1 VSAWLVDDDVKPEN
15 TASLTHV
22 CQGDAEGGSLR
33 GDVLYLL
40 FFFSGASALIYEV
53 VWVRVFANVF
63 GNTIYSASIVT
74 AVFMLGLGIGS
85 YAAGGWA
92 DRGYTRRNLLQVFA
106 AFELAIGV
114 SALAISVLLPHL
126 GDFSA
131 AVSSYTR
138 GDHGWYVLSA
148 ASYAARA
155 AIAIVL
161 LTPVTMLMGGT
172 LTLLIRHL
180 LRSGAD
186 LSGPR
191 IGILYGVNTLGAAA
205 GCFLTDFALVPSY
218 GLRNT
223 QLIAVATNVITATGA
238 LLLVRLKPPAS
249 ASPKHQEAMTRPTRS
264 APLAD
269 LSIIAASL
277 AMTGFAGMG
286 MEILWFRNFSI
297 LLGAFRAV
305 FSLLLAVILLG
316 IGAGSLAGGYL
327 QRRTRQPARVLMIV
341 QGLFVVA
348 TLTCLA
354 SADAVTINR
363 AGEAYAARHPAAAT
377 SDVNRELAELW
388 FNGRPILLV
397 VALPAL
403 LMGFAFP
410 LANAIVQRAEATVG
424 RRAGVLY
431 LANTCGAVC
440 GSLATGFLLLPM
452 LGMQRSATV
461 LMIAALASAVPL
473 VRIPVGDRFRKTPA
487 GAVFGR
493 TFGTVGVSFALGIG
507 AIAVWLS
514 LPSDYLL
521 SRVLF
526 FPLQRALTISDG
538 INELI
543 AVTTGPAGGRVLVTN
558 GHPMSSSE
566 LMSQRYMR
574 AMAHVPLLALHQPQR
589 VLVLC
594 FGVGNT
600 AHAATLHPTVQRVE
614 IVDLSR
620 DVLEHASYFADT
632 NDDVLNNPRVAVY
645 VNDGRHHLQ
654 MRAGRENDLYD
665 LITLEPPPIV
675 HAGVAALY
683 TTEFYERARERLKPG
698 GYLTQWLPS
707 FGVPQSMILSMV
719 RSFIDVFPNAVL
731 LSGASAN
738 LLLMGTSG
746 PRNEIEPHW
755 LEESLAKAPAVHADL
770 KAMDLGTPREIVG
783 MFVASSARLAA
794 ATRNIPPVTDD
805 RPIQE
810 YGKKS
815 LLNSDEGIPPS
826 IIDVGEVA
834 AWCPACFASG
844 KPVTSV
850 EGLDTYLSM
859 LDLAYRAYRIGPA
872 QTVPPGSVTSIA
884 GSGYL
889 GSVVPQSSELNAVLR
904 GAFIEKYQRG
914 TDLLVARHYPEAINA
929 LRSALIW
936 NDKSAEAHNN
946 LGIALASTG
955 RTDEA
960 IDQFRLALR
969 IDPEF
974 DDAKRNLAM
983 ATRRE

>member
-1 VSAWLVDDDVKPEN
+1 
-15 TASLTHV
+15 
-22 CQGDAEGGSLR
+22 
-33 GDVLYLL
+33 VLYLL

-53 VWVRVFANVF
+53 VWVRDFANVF

-74 AVFMLGLGIGS
+74 AVFMLGLGIGG
-85 YAAGGWA
+85 YAAGIWA
-92 DRGYTRRNLLQVFA
+92 DRGYARRNLLLIFA

-114 SALAISVLLPHL
+114 SALGISLLLPHL

-131 AVSSYTR
+131 AISSYTR
-138 GDHGWYVLSA
+138 SDHGWYALSS

-161 LTPVTMLMGGT
+161 LTPITMLMGGT

-186 LSGPR
+186 LNGPR
-191 IGILYGVNTLGAAA
+191 IGILYGVNTFGAAA
-205 GCFLTDFALVPSY
+205 GCLLTDFALVPSY
-218 GLRNT
+218 GLRDT
-223 QLIAVATNVITATGA
+223 QLIAVAMNLATATGA
-238 LLLVRLKPPAS
+238 LLLKSQSPQPKPQARGDKIPIPDPESRIPANS
-249 ASPKHQEAMTRPTRS
+249 VALTAAT
-264 APLAD
+264 LAT
-269 LSIIAASL
+269 
-277 AMTGFAGMG
+277 TGFAAMG
-286 MEILWFRNFSI
+286 MEILWFRDFSI

-305 FSLLLAVILLG
+305 FSLLLAVILVG
-316 IGAGSLAGGYL
+316 MGAGSLAGGYL
-327 QRRTRQPARVLMIV
+327 QRRTMQPARALMIV
-341 QGLFVVA
+341 QACFVVA
-348 TLTCLA
+348 TLVGLA
-354 SADAVTINR
+354 SADASGINS

-377 SDVNRELAELW
+377 YDFSRALAELS
-388 FNGRPILLV
+388 FNGRPILGV

-410 LANAIVQRAEATVG
+410 LANAIVQRAEAAVG
-424 RRAGVLY
+424 RRAGALY
-431 LANTCGAVC
+431 LANTFGAVC
-440 GSLATGFLLLPM
+440 GALATGFLLLPL

-461 LMIAALASAVPL
+461 LMVAALGSVVPL
-473 VRIPVGDRFRKTPA
+473 VRLKADPTDDPRRSPVGDRIRRTASVRSGFS
-487 GAVFGR
+487 R
-493 TFGTVGVSFALGIG
+493 TFGPLAASLALGTT
-507 AIAVWLS
+507 AIAVWMS
-514 LPSDYLL
+514 LPSNYLL

-526 FPLQRALTISDG
+526 FPVERALTIREG

-543 AVTTGPAGGRVLVTN
+543 AVTRGPSGGRVLVTN

-574 AMAHVPLLALHQPQR
+574 AMAHVPLLAMDRPER
-589 VLVLC
+589 VLVIC

-600 AHAATLHPTVQRVE
+600 ANAATLHPTVQRVE

-620 DVLEHASYFADT
+620 QVLEHASYFVDA
-632 NDDVLNNPRVAVY
+632 NDDVLTSPRATVY

-654 MRAGRENDLYD
+654 MDVGAGLNPRPYD

-683 TTEFYERARERLKPG
+683 TTEFYERARARLKPG
-698 GYLTQWLPS
+698 GYVTQWLPS
-707 FGVPQSMILSMV
+707 YGVPQSMVLSMV
-719 RSFIDVFPNAVL
+719 RSFVDVFPNAVL

-746 PRNEIEPHW
+746 ERNEIDPHR
-755 LEESLAKAPAVHADL
+755 LADALTKAPAVRADL
-770 KAMDLGTPREIVG
+770 ERLDLGTPREIVG
-783 MFVASSARLAA
+783 MFVASSETLRA
-794 ATRNIPPVTDD
+794 ATRNTTPVTDD

-826 IIDVGEVA
+826 IIDVSEVA
-834 AWCPACFASG
+834 AWCPTCFASG
-844 KPVTSV
+844 KPVALV

-859 LDLAYRAYRIGPA
+859 LNLAYRAYRLGPA
-872 QTVPPGSVTSIA
+872 QTVPAGPVTPIA

-889 GSVVPQSSELNAVLR
+889 GSVVPQSAELNAVLR
-904 GAFIEKYQRG
+904 GAFLEKYQKG
-914 TDLLVARHYPEAINA
+914 TDLLVARQYPEAINA
-929 LRSALIW
+929 LRSALTW

-955 RTDEA
+955 RMQEA
-960 IDQFRLALR
+960 IDQFRLALVS
-969 IDPEF
+969 DPEF

-983 ATRRE
+983 ATRRQ

>member
-1 VSAWLVDDDVKPEN
+1 
-15 TASLTHV
+15 
-22 CQGDAEGGSLR
+22 
-33 GDVLYLL
+33 VLYLL

-74 AVFMLGLGIGS
+74 AIFMLGLGIGS
-85 YAAGGWA
+85 YAAGVWA
-92 DRGYTRRNLLQVFA
+92 DRGYARRNLLQVFA
-106 AFELAIGV
+106 GFELAIGV
-114 SALAISVLLPHL
+114 SALGISVLLPHL

-138 GDHGWYVLSA
+138 GDHGWYVLSF

-205 GCFLTDFALVPSY
+205 GCFLTDFALVPSF
-218 GLRNT
+218 GLRAT
-223 QLIAVATNVITATGA
+223 QIIAVAINLITATGA
-238 LLLVRLKPPAS
+238 LLLVRLKPDPTGSHSPEAGRGRQTGEAIRRDPHPAGI
-249 ASPKHQEAMTRPTRS
+249 AGGVRLQ
-264 APLAD
+264 AD
-269 LSIIAASL
+269 LSVRLQPDLLATAIAIL
-277 AMTGFAGMG
+277 LTGFAGMG
-286 MEILWFRNFSI
+286 MEILWFRDFSI

-305 FSLLLAVILLG
+305 FSVLLAVILLG
-316 IGAGSLAGGYL
+316 MGAGSLAGGYV
-327 QRRTRQPARVLMIV
+327 QRRTMQPARVLMIV
-341 QGLFVVA
+341 QACFVVA
-348 TLTCLA
+348 TLTGLA
-354 SADAVTINR
+354 SADAVGINN

-377 SDVNRELAELW
+377 YDFNRGLAELW

-424 RRAGVLY
+424 RRAGTLY
-431 LANTCGAVC
+431 LANTFGAVC
-440 GSLATGFLLLPM
+440 GALTTGFLLLPV

-461 LMIAALASAVPL
+461 LMVAALASLVPL
-473 VRIPVGDRFRKTPA
+473 VRLKADPTGFS
-487 GAVFGR
+487 R
-493 TFGTVGVSFALGIG
+493 TVAPLGVSLALATTSIG
-507 AIAVWLS
+507 VWLS

-526 FPLQRALTISDG
+526 FPLQRALTISEG

-543 AVTTGPAGGRVLVTN
+543 AVTRGPNGGRVLVTN

-574 AMAHVPLLALHQPQR
+574 AMAHLPLLALDHPQR
-589 VLVLC
+589 VLVIC

-620 DVLEHASYFADT
+620 QVLEHSSYFVDA
-632 NDDVLNNPRVAVY
+632 NDDVLTNPRVTVY

-654 MRAGRENDLYD
+654 MDVGADLVVGADFKAGPYD

-683 TTEFYERARERLKPG
+683 TTEFYERARARLKPG
-698 GYLTQWLPS
+698 GYVTQWLPS
-707 FGVPQSMILSMV
+707 FGVPQSMVLSMV

-746 PRNEIEPHW
+746 ARNEIDPYR
-755 LEESLAKAPAVHADL
+755 LADALAKAPAVHADL
-770 KAMDLGTPREIVG
+770 ERMDLGTPREIVG
-783 MFVASSARLAA
+783 MFVASAERLAA
-794 ATRNIPPVTDD
+794 ATRNIAPVTDD

-810 YGKKS
+810 YGKRS

-826 IIDVGEVA
+826 IIDVREVA
-834 AWCPACFASG
+834 AWCPTCFASG
-844 KPVTSV
+844 KPVAIV

-859 LDLAYRAYRIGPA
+859 LSLAYTAYRLGPA
-872 QTVPPGSVTSIA
+872 QTVPAGPVTPIA

-889 GSVVPQSSELNAVLR
+889 GSVVPQSPELNAVLR
-904 GAFIEKYQRG
+904 VAFIEKYQKG
-914 TDLLVARHYPEAINA
+914 TDLLVARQYPEAINA
-929 LRSALIW
+929 LRSALVW

-955 RTDEA
+955 RMDEA
-960 IDQFRLALR
+960 IDQFRLALA

-974 DDAKRNLAM
+974 ADAKRNLAM
-983 ATRRE
+983 ATRRQ

>member
-1 VSAWLVDDDVKPEN
+1 MV
-15 TASLTHV
+15 
-22 CQGDAEGGSLR
+22 
-33 GDVLYLL
+33 YLL

-63 GNTIYSASIVT
+63 GNTIYSASIIT
-74 AVFMLGLGIGS
+74 AVFMLGLGVGS
-85 YAAGGWA
+85 YGVGVWA
-92 DRGYTRRNLLQVFA
+92 DRGYAHRSLLRVFG
-106 AFELAIGV
+106 AFELAIGT
-114 SALAISVLLPHL
+114 AAFGISVLLPHL

-138 GDHGWYVLSA
+138 GDHGWYMLSFG
-148 ASYAARA
+148 SYVARA

-161 LTPVTMLMGGT
+161 LTPVTILMGGT

-186 LSGPR
+186 LAGPR
-191 IGILYGVNTLGAAA
+191 VGILYGVNTLGAAA

-218 GLRNT
+218 GLRDT
-223 QLIAVATNVITATGA
+223 QLIAVALNVITAAGA
-238 LLLVRLKPPAS
+238 FVLVRIQPTGHSVRHDVGPPS
-249 ASPKHQEAMTRPTRS
+249 AREGGDLLAAAM
-264 APLAD
+264 AIL
-269 LSIIAASL
+269 L
-277 AMTGFAGMG
+277 TGFAGMG
-286 MEILWFRNFSI
+286 MEILWFRDFSI

-305 FSLLLAVILLG
+305 FSLLLALILLAM
-316 IGAGSLAGGYL
+316 GAGSLAGGYI
-327 QRRTRQPARVLMIV
+327 QRRTTQPARALMIV
-341 QGLFVVA
+341 QAGFVVA
-348 TLTCLA
+348 ALTGLA
-354 SADAVTINR
+354 SADAAAVNR
-363 AGEAYAARHPAAAT
+363 AGEAYAASHPPAATYDFSHAA
-377 SDVNRELAELW
+377 AELW

-424 RRAGVLY
+424 RHAGILY
-431 LANTCGAVC
+431 LANTFGAVC
-440 GSLATGFLLLPM
+440 GTLAIGFLLLPV

-461 LMIAALASAVPL
+461 LMVAALASLVPLARLQAVPTDDSR
-473 VRIPVGDRFRKTPA
+473 RIPKGDRFRRKPSGGSA
-487 GAVFGR
+487 FSR
-493 TFGTVGVSFALGIG
+493 TFWPIAVPVVLAIG
-507 AIAVWLS
+507 SIAVWLS

-521 SRVLF
+521 SRVLI
-526 FPLQRALTISDG
+526 FPLQRALTISEG
-538 INELI
+538 INELV
-543 AVTTGPAGGRVLVTN
+543 AVTHGPSGGRVLVTN

-574 AMAHVPLLALHQPQR
+574 AMAHVPLLALDHPER
-589 VLVLC
+589 VLVIC

-620 DVLEHASYFADT
+620 QVLEHASYFVEA
-632 NDDVLNNPRVAVY
+632 NDDVLNHPRVTVY

-654 MRAGRENDLYD
+654 MDTDVEGASLKTRPPTAYD

-683 TTEFYERARERLKPG
+683 STEFYERARARLKPG
-698 GYLTQWLPS
+698 GYVTQWLPS
-707 FGVPQSMILSMV
+707 FGVPQSMVLSMV
-719 RSFIDVFPNAVL
+719 RSFVDVFPNAVL

-746 PRNEIEPHW
+746 ARNEIDPYR
-755 LEESLAKAPAVHADL
+755 LADALKKAPAVREDL
-770 KAMDLGTPREIVG
+770 ERLDLGSPREIVG
-783 MFVASSARLAA
+783 MFVASSDTLAT
-794 ATRNIPPVTDD
+794 ATRDVAPVTDD

-810 YGKKS
+810 YGKRS

-826 IIDVGEVA
+826 IIDVGQA
-834 AWCPACFASG
+834 ATWCPTCFARG
-844 KPVTSV
+844 KPVAIV

-859 LDLAYRAYRIGPA
+859 LNLVYKAYRLAPN
-872 QTVPPGSVTSIA
+872 QTVAAGPVTPIA

-889 GSVVPQSSELNAVLR
+889 GSVVPQSPELNAILR
-904 GAFIEKYQRG
+904 AAFLEKYQSG
-914 TDLLVARHYPEAINA
+914 TDLLVARRYPEAIDA
-929 LRSALIW
+929 LRSALVW

-955 RTDEA
+955 RVEEA
-960 IDQFRLALR
+960 MDQFRLALAS
-969 IDPEF
+969 DPQF
-974 DDAKRNLAM
+974 DDARRNLAM
-983 ATRRE
+983 ATRRQ